1 MIPRKTP
8 VATLRLLLA
17 SLNVSAPSAGLAAI
31 IAVAIVTLHP
41 SDAGAYVLE
50 GPQWPSNSNP
60 VVQLELGSAGKTLG
74 DGNTS
79 WNVAVSPALD
89 AWNQVLGSIQLGRVM
104 DSTVPVASGDGINSI
119 SFASSIFGQSFGTYT
134 LAVTY
139 YRFQGSTMTEADV
152 LVNNAQSFDSYRG
165 PLQSGTY
172 DIRRVALH
180 EFGHVLGLAHP
191 DQAGQQVSAI
201 MNSAISNLDTLTS
214 DDIAGVQ
221 SLYGPPTGA
230 TPTPTPTPTPAP
242 SATPTPTPTPAPS
255 ATPTPTP
262 APTATPTPS
271 PTATP
276 IPTPTATPTPT
287 PTPPQ
292 TPQVSVSVSP
302 STIQGRGTA
311 IFTVSVATVDPNN
324 SIVINYSMSGTA
336 LPPTRSRRGARP
348 SSITI
353 PAGASSADIAVTA
366 SVSGRRATTKSETL
380 NLMSGSGYNIS
391 SPSSATA
398 TFTK

>member
-1 MIPRKTP
+1 
-8 VATLRLLLA
+8 
-17 SLNVSAPSAGLAAI
+17 
-31 IAVAIVTLHP
+31 
-41 SDAGAYVLE
+41 
-50 GPQWPSNSNP
+50 
-60 VVQLELGSAGKTLG
+60 
-74 DGNTS
+74 
-79 WNVAVSPALD
+79 
-89 AWNQVLGSIQLGRVM
+89 
-104 DSTVPVASGDGINSI
+104 
-119 SFASSIFGQSFGTYT
+119 YT

-201 MNSAISNLDTLTS
+201 MNSAISNLDTLTL

-276 IPTPTATPTPT
+276 IPTPTATPTST

-302 STIQGRGTA
+302 STIQGGGTA

-324 SIVINYSMSGTA
+324 SIVINYSMSG
-336 LPPTRSRRGARP
+336 
-348 SSITI
+348 
-353 PAGASSADIAVTA
+353 
-366 SVSGRRATTKSETL
+366 
-380 NLMSGSGYNIS
+380 
-391 SPSSATA
+391 
-398 TFTK
+398 